1 MLLRLE
7 SIVALGAEAM
17 MLDVVLGIRAV
28 RNVVE
33 RQVRNFRQRGLK
45 LSDRLPLL
53 FLPCLDRRLQPGDLR
68 DERGRARLVLLG
80 LGLADLFGGGVAPG
94 QRAFELGDRGAAP
107 FIERNERAGRRGM
120 AATGKPAV
128 EFFRMLANPLD
139 VVHGQAPREP
149 LVRRPRLAQFYSAGL
164 VWAAAGPAA
173 AAAFFS
179 TSRTD
184 QIEPS

>member
-1 MLLRLE
+1 
-7 SIVALGAEAM
+7 M
-17 MLDVVLGIRAV
+17 MLDVILGIRAV
-28 RNVVE
+28 GNIIE
-33 RQVRNFRQRGLK
+33 RQVRNFRERVIERGNG
-45 LSDRLPLL
+45 LPLL
-53 FLPCLDRRLQPGDLR
+53 FLPGLDCRLQPRDLR

-80 LGLADLFGGGVAPG
+80 LGLADLFRGGVAPG

-120 AATGKPAV
+120 AATGEPAV